1 MYPGPVTIGARY
13 DGVLADGMAH
23 QLRRASQ
30 AVNAS
35 WQLRSSDL
43 TPAQFAV
50 LQVLDERESLDQKTL
65 GALAAVD
72 RSTLTPLLDRLL
84 ARDLITKSTDPGNRR
99 RQLIALTPAGHE
111 RAALGRRQAQE
122 TSRWIEDLLGPERL
136 ATLTLLL
143 KELGDADRDQQPG
156 SNPS

>member
-1 MYPGPVTIGARY
+1 MYPVVVTIGARY
-13 DGVLADGMAH
+13 DGPLGDGMAH

-43 TPAQFAV
+43 TPPQFAV
-50 LQVLDERESLDQKTL
+50 LQVLDEGESLDQKTL

-72 RSTLTPLLDRLL
+72 RSTLTPLLDRLV
-84 ARDLITKSTDPGNRR
+84 ARGLITKTTDPNNRR
-99 RQLIALTPAGHE
+99 RQLIALTPAGRE
-111 RAALGRRQAQE
+111 RVALGRQQAQD

-143 KELGDADRDQQPG
+143 KELGDAGRDQHSE
-156 SNPS
+156 SNRR

>member
-1 MYPGPVTIGARY
+1 MTSGARY
-13 DGVLADGMAH
+13 DGTLEDGMAH

-43 TPAQFAV
+43 TPPQFAV
-50 LQVLDERESLDQKTL
+50 VQILDERGSLDQKSL

-84 ARDLITKSTDPGNRR
+84 ARGLITKNTDPDNRR
-99 RQLIALTPAGHE
+99 RQLIALTPAGRD
-111 RAALGRRQAQE
+111 RAALGREQARE

-143 KELGDADRDQQPG
+143 KELGDAGREQ
-156 SNPS
+156 

>member
-1 MYPGPVTIGARY
+1 MTGARY
-13 DGVLADGMAH
+13 DVLADGMAH

-30 AVNAS
+30 AVNAG

-43 TPAQFAV
+43 TPPQFAV
-50 LQVLDERESLDQKTL
+50 LQALDERGSLDQKTL

-99 RQLIALTPAGHE
+99 RQLIALTPGGRE
-111 RAALGRRQAQE
+111 RAALGRQQAQE
-122 TSRWIEDLLGPERL
+122 ASRWIEELLGSERL
-136 ATLTLLL
+136 ATLTVLL
-143 KELGDADRDQQPG
+143 KEIADADRDQ
-156 SNPS
+156 